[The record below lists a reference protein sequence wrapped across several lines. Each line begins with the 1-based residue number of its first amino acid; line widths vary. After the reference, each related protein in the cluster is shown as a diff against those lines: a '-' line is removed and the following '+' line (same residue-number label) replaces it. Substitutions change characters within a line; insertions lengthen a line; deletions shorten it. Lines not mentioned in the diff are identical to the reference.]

1 MASNTGQPTSEDEKL
16 EIIRHSTAHVM
27 AEAVQSIFPDAKFG
41 IGPSIESGF
50 YYDFDL
56 PRSLTPEDL
65 PLIEAKIKEII
76 ALNVPF
82 VTEEIS
88 KQKARQLFADQPY
101 KLELIDEI
109 PDEKVSLYR
118 QGSFV
123 DLDLIKSGVE
133 LFEAALIYNN
143 KISKS
148 FNLIYMFFCF
158 SISTY

>member
-76 ALNVPF
+76 ASNVPF
-82 VTEEIS
+82 FTEEIS
-88 KQKARQLFADQPY
+88 KQCKIPLAR
-101 KLELIDEI
+101 I
-109 PDEKVSLYR
+109 
-118 QGSFV
+118 G
-123 DLDLIKSGVE
+123 
-133 LFEAALIYNN
+133 AALECLTQDGYIISLGEEVPRYSLRFKDPKLGCLRCHEN
-143 KISKS
+143 KGKQP
-148 FNLIYMFFCF
+148 
-158 SISTY
+158 